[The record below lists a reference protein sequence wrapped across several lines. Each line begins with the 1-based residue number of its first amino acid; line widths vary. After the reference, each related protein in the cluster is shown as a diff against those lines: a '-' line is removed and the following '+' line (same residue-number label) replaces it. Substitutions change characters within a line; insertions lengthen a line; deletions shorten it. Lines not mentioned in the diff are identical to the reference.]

1 MNNEIHTFIGWL
13 GLLGIPSIFAMTSW
27 CVTSCIKFFKQLCV
41 LQEAQKAQMRGQ
53 LLDKYHDIKARGFV
67 WDDELTEWI
76 NQYKAYHQL
85 QGDNQVLD
93 TRKDELLQLPAR
105 VR

>member
-1 MNNEIHTFIGWL
+1 MSNEVHTFVGWL

-27 CVTSCIKFFKQLCV
+27 YVKSCRNFFKQLRV

-53 LLDKYHDIKARGFV
+53 LLDKYYDIKARGFV

-93 TRKDELLQLPAR
+93 TRKDELLRLPAR